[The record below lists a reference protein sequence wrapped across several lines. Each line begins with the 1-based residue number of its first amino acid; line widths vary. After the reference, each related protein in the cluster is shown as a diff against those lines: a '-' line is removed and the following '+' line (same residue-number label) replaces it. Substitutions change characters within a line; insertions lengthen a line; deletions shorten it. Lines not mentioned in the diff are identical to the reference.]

1 MKVAI
6 TGSSG
11 YVGGRMKSY
20 FQERGWTVEDWN
32 RKSQERTFV
41 LGDTVDPAALE
52 GVQALVHCSYDFS
65 KLDWP
70 AIRETNVDGTK
81 KLLDAAQKAGVRRLV
96 VLSSASAYEGCR
108 SLYGRA
114 KLEIEQ
120 LALEAGAL
128 TIRPG
133 LIYGDRPGGVF
144 GGLVDQVRRSRF
156 IPTLGNGKQIQRL
169 LHEDDL
175 ARFIHRYLDGGFGA
189 PDEPVFLAHDQAWEM
204 RALLAEIANALD
216 RTPTYVPVPWQILWG
231 GLRTLET
238 LHLPAPFRSDSL
250 LGLVHY
256 NRSPSFAL
264 AETLDAQCRPFSIRQ
279 EMVGS

>member
-11 YVGGRMKSY
+11 YVGGRIKG
-20 FQERGWTVEDWN
+20 FLQERGWTVEDWN

-41 LGDTVDPAALE
+41 LGDSVDPTALE
-52 GVQALVHCSYDFS
+52 GVQALIHCSYDFS
-65 KLDWP
+65 KTDWP
-70 AIRETNVDGTK
+70 AIEKTNVQGTR
-81 KLLDAAQKAGVRRLV
+81 KLLDAARKAGVSRLV

-133 LIYGDRPGGVF
+133 LIYGDQPGGVF
-144 GGLVDQVRRSRF
+144 GGLVDQVRTSRI
-156 IPTLGNGKQIQRL
+156 IPILGNGRQIQRL
-169 LHEDDL
+169 LHEEDL
-175 ARFIHRYLDGGFGA
+175 AKFIQRYLDKAFGA
-189 PDEPVFLAHDQAWEM
+189 PEEPVFLAHEEAWEM
-204 RALLAEIANALD
+204 RALLDEIAGALN
-216 RTPTYVPVPWQILWG
+216 RTPVFVPVPWQVVWS
-231 GLRTLET
+231 GLRTMET

-256 NRSPSFAL
+256 NRRPSFAL
-264 AETLDAQCRPFSIRQ
+264 ADALDAQCRPFSIRR